1 MLKNFFINTIR
12 NMRKQSGY
20 VMLNM
25 GGLIIGITSFIFI
38 SLYVIHELNYD
49 RFHSNYQNIY
59 RIKIIGRMAGSEL
72 NQAITAAPMARAML
86 NDYPDI
92 LLAARARSMGDWL
105 IGYGDNKFNEEGVL
119 FADSTFFDVL
129 DFRFI
134 KGDPKTAL
142 VRPRS
147 MVMTEEYARKYF
159 GDNDPVGQK
168 VTMESDTI
176 LYTITGLIANIP
188 DNSHIKFDIL
198 CSLSTYPRLANDQT
212 WVSHSFYT
220 YIVVADGVQKD
231 ELQEKLQGIIL
242 KYVGPQLQQIL
253 GMSIDDFRNA
263 GNEFSYVLEP
273 LADIHLKGA
282 TQYNLEPPGSLSTVY
297 IFAVIAI
304 LILAVAIINYVNLA
318 TAKSAGRAR
327 EVGVKKVAGASR
339 KGLILQFIG
348 ESVIITAVAVIIS
361 VLLVYALIPSFNNL
375 TGKTIAFS
383 LLGGNTLLF
392 LAGLILIVGLSA
404 GFYPA
409 FVLASFDPVEV
420 LKGTLSPGSMSKR
433 LRSVLVVFQYT
444 VSIIII
450 IGSIVVYRQLN
461 FMTRKDLGFDKENL
475 IVLRRSDAFWS
486 QRETFRDQILK
497 IDGVESA
504 GFSRQ
509 VPGMEYSNNAF
520 FKDNDPEKNTYLLQQ
535 AWVSFDYPQTLG
547 VRLAE
552 GRFFSRDYGTDST
565 AVLINEAAVRSLGLN
580 EPVVGQFIQQPAGPN
595 EFRRYQIIGVMK
607 DFNITSM
614 HKVIDPV
621 CFSVLYPGGGDQ
633 FATIRLTGK
642 NVPATLAAIEEKWK
656 EFTPSQP
663 FNYEFFSNTWANLYN
678 DEMKTGRIFILF
690 SVLAIFIATIGLIGL
705 VTFMTNK
712 RTREIGIRKTYGA
725 SAPTVLNLL
734 IREIVILIC
743 ISSLIAW
750 PAAYFGSRFWM
761 EGFADKAFISPLIYI
776 LATILVLGLG
786 FLAVSYQTIRA
797 ANYSPADALRVE

>member
-1 MLKNFFINTIR
+1 MLKNFFVNTIR

-20 VMLNM
+20 VMLNL

-38 SLYVIHELNYD
+38 SLYVIHELSYD
-49 RFHSNYQNIY
+49 RFHSNYQNKY
-59 RIKIIGRMAGSEL
+59 RIKIVGRMAGSEL
-72 NQAITAAPMARAML
+72 DQAISAAPMAQAML
-86 NDYPDI
+86 NDYPDV
-92 LLAARARSMGDWL
+92 LRATRVRSMGDWL
-105 IGYGDNKFNEEGVL
+105 IGYGDHKFNEEGVL

-129 DFRFI
+129 DFPLI

-147 MVMTEEYARKYF
+147 MIMTEEYARKYF
-159 GDNDPVGQK
+159 GDADPVGQQ
-168 VTMESDTI
+168 VTMESDTV
-176 LYTITGLIANIP
+176 LYTITGVMKNIP

-198 CSLSTYPRLANDQT
+198 ASMSSYPGVANNQI
-212 WVSHSFYT
+212 WVSHNFYT

-231 ELQEKLQGIIL
+231 ELEEKFQGMIL

-253 GMSIDDFRNA
+253 GMSVDDFRNA
-263 GNEFSYVLEP
+263 GNDFSYVLEP
-273 LADIHLKGA
+273 LTDIHLKGA
-282 TQYNLEPPGSLSTVY
+282 TQYNLEPPGSLNTVY
-297 IFAVIAI
+297 IFSVIAI
-304 LILAVAIINYVNLA
+304 LILVVAIINYVNLA

-339 KGLILQFIG
+339 KGLIMQFIG
-348 ESVIITAVAVIIS
+348 ESVIIAAVAVIIS
-361 VLLVYALIPSFNNL
+361 VLLVYALMPSFNHL
-375 TGKTIAFS
+375 TGKTMAFS

-392 LAGLILIVGLSA
+392 LAGLILVVGLTA

-433 LRSVLVVFQYT
+433 LRSILVVFQYA

-461 FMTRKDLGFDKENL
+461 FMTRKDLGFDKDNL
-475 IVLRRSDAFWS
+475 VVLRRSDAFWR
-486 QRETFRDQILK
+486 QRETFRDQILQ
-497 IDGVESA
+497 INGIENA

-509 VPGMEYSNNAF
+509 VPGMEFSNNAF
-520 FKDNDPEKNTYLLQQ
+520 FKDNDAEKNTYLLQQ

-547 VRLAE
+547 VQLAE

-565 AVLINEAAVRSLGLN
+565 CVLINEAAVRSLGLT
-580 EPVVGQFIQQPAGPN
+580 EPVVGQYIQQPAGPD

-614 HKVIDPV
+614 HKEIDPV

-633 FATIRLTGK
+633 FATVRLTGK
-642 NVPATLAAIEEKWK
+642 NIPATLAALEEKWK
-656 EFTPSQP
+656 EFTPNQP
-663 FNYEFFSNTWANLYN
+663 FNYEFFTDTWNNLYT
-678 DEMKTGRIFILF
+678 DELRTGKIFILF
-690 SVLAIFIATIGLIGL
+690 SLLAIFIATIGLIGL

-725 SAPTVLNLL
+725 SAPVVLNLL
-734 IREIVILIC
+734 IKEIVILIC

-750 PAAYFGSRFWM
+750 PVAYFGARFWM
-761 EGFADKAFISPLIYI
+761 EGFADKASVNPLIYI
-776 LATILVLGLG
+776 LATVMVLVLG

-797 ANYSPADALRVE
+797 ASYSPADALRVE